1 MARAADNDPLEKFRF
16 QVALTLPDS
25 LTQLRAGFHDVQ
37 MPKRSTSKIMY
48 REGDHPD
55 ISMISAG
62 LNSMEDIVM
71 SRGLLAKERVTGADS
86 STSGDDFYRWMSKV
100 HNPTAGVNV
109 LGVATPNPVGPSGK
123 NDYRATI
130 SISMLNR
137 EGQVAR
143 KWELYNCIPVN
154 FVPGSDLNAS
164 EDGEKSIQ
172 SLTIAYE
179 DFKEVQV

>member
-16 QVALTLPDS
+16 QVALTLPDG

-37 MPKRSTSKIMY
+37 MPKRSTTKIMY

-62 LNSMEDIVM
+62 LSSMEDIVL
-71 SRGLLAKERVTGADS
+71 SRGLLAKEKIAGATS
-86 STSGDDFYRWMSKV
+86 STSGDDFYLWMSKV
-100 HNPTAGVNV
+100 HDPTAGVNV
-109 LGVATPNPVGPSGK
+109 LGVASPNPVGPSGK
-123 NDYRATI
+123 VDYRATL
-130 SISMLNR
+130 SITMLNR
-137 EGQVAR
+137 AGEAAR
-143 KWELYNCIPVN
+143 KWELYNCIPVS

-164 EDGEKSIQ
+164 EDGEKSIE

-179 DFKEVQV
+179 DFKEIQV

>member
-16 QVALTLPDS
+16 QVVLTLPGG
-25 LTQLRAGFHDVQ
+25 LTQRRAGFHDVQ
-37 MPKRSTSKIMY
+37 MPKRSTTKIMY

-55 ISMISAG
+55 INMISAG

-71 SRGLLAKERVTGADS
+71 SRGLLAKESIAGATAD
-86 STSGDDFYRWMSKV
+86 TSKDDFYLWMSKV
-100 HNPTAGVNV
+100 HSPTAGVNS
-109 LGVATPNPVGPSGK
+109 LGNQTAASPGPTGS

-130 SISMLNR
+130 SITMLDR
-137 EGQVAR
+137 SGAAAR
-143 KWELYNCIPVN
+143 KWELYNCVPTN
-154 FVPGSDLNAS
+154 FVPGADLNAS

-179 DFKEVQV
+179 DFKEVQI